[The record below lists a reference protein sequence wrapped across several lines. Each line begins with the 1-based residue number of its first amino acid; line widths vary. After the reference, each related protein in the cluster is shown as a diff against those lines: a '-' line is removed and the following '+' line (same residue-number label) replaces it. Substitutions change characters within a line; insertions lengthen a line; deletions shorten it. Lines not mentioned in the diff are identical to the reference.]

1 MVLSHS
7 LSGMFGILT
16 TPESLVDGQFDPVCF
31 VLIDFHSVER
41 YCVLWLLELRI
52 PTAQRST
59 GKKTVKHP
67 ALTCIGCS

>member
-1 MVLSHS
+1 MVLRRC

-16 TPESLVDGQFDPVCF
+16 TPESLVDGRLDPVRF

-52 PTAQRST
+52 PAAQRST
-59 GKKTVKHP
+59 GQETVKHP
-67 ALTCIGCS
+67 ALACMGCS